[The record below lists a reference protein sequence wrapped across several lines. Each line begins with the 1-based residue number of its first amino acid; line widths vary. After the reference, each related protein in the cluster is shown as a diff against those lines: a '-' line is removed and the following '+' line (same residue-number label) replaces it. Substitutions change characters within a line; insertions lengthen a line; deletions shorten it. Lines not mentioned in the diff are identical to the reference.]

1 MEQDHT
7 EVATIISD
15 FRENGP
21 AALAKYEKGRRTH
34 RDGQRGEQSR
44 PRTSRQEAAEIS
56 NVIQQTTEV
65 IEQRKEHQKRQDVL
79 TGNGRGE
86 RMDTSDVES
95 KRKTRWGLA
104 TAWSHA
110 LLAPFFRD

>member
-34 RDGQRGEQSR
+34 RDGQRGEQ
-44 PRTSRQEAAEIS
+44 
-56 NVIQQTTEV
+56 
-65 IEQRKEHQKRQDVL
+65 VL
-79 TGNGRGE
+79 NILY
-86 RMDTSDVES
+86 S
-95 KRKTRWGLA
+95 KIAIPL
-104 TAWSHA
+104 H
-110 LLAPFFRD
+110 